1 MLFTPILSLYI
12 YSCSYPA
19 HYSYHPYKIADMS
32 YFRFSA
38 IYSAMFLIYCFD
50 SSLATTPETDRAALL
65 AIKAKITHDP
75 LGVTSSWNDTID
87 LCDWHGV
94 TCDQEH
100 HRMRTLN
107 LHSAKLAGE
116 LPIDGVFN
124 NASGT
129 SLVGNN
135 RLCGGIPEFK
145 LPSCSF
151 SGKSQN
157 RSRHKIKLVIA
168 ILCGCVVVTFLVVIM
183 LLYIFWHGKK
193 KSNPTASADL
203 EKFPNLS
210 YQCLLKA
217 TNGFS
222 AENMLGSGGFGVVY
236 KGSLG
241 QDNTLIAIKIFKL
254 ENRGASQSFM
264 AECGVLRNIRHRNLI
279 KVITACSSVDYQGRD
294 FKALVYEYMVNGS
307 LDDWL
312 HPKAIKGHDGTNN
325 PTKIRFQPK
334 T

>member
-1 MLFTPILSLYI
+1 MAGNFFQGPIPEALKTLGGLHVLDLSRNNF
-12 YSCSYPA
+12 SG
-19 HYSYHPYKIADMS
+19 KIPT
-32 YFRFSA
+32 
-38 IYSAMFLIYCFD
+38 FLT
-50 SSLATTPETDRAALL
+50 SLHQL
-65 AIKAKITHDP
+65 
-75 LGVTSSWNDTID
+75 
-87 LCDWHGV
+87 
-94 TCDQEH
+94 Q
-100 HRMRTLN
+100 TLN
-107 LHSAKLAGE
+107 LSYNNLEGE